1 MHAGDE
7 ALDHQPRAHVEVR
20 EPRDHGGVEQL
31 PARGARAGQPEVGAG
46 AGAGAGEGGAH
57 ALLLLRQTKY
67 TGKPSAAMIT
77 PAAARQ
83 PLADRSLAMMATV
96 TRMKTM
102 GVNG

>member
-1 MHAGDE
+1 M
-7 ALDHQPRAHVEVR
+7 
-20 EPRDHGGVEQL
+20 
-31 PARGARAGQPEVGAG
+31 
-46 AGAGAGEGGAH
+46 
-57 ALLLLRQTKY
+57 KY

-96 TRMKTM
+96 TRMKTT